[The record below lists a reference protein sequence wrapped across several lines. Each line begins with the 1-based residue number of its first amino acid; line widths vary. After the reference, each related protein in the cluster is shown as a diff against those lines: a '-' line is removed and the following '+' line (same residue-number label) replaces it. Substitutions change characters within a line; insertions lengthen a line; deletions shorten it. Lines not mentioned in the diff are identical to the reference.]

1 MDIAQDATVR
11 IRRSEIT
18 HIGGKLQR
26 FSLSPEIKGILGH
39 LGATLKAG
47 NKGPDPIDNT

>member
-1 MDIAQDATVR
+1 MDIAQDAKVR

-26 FSLSPEIKGILGH
+26 FSLSPEIKGILGIWGP
-39 LGATLKAG
+39 LGG
-47 NKGPDPIDNT
+47 R